1 MNTNSYSVRWI
12 KSPHKFIKY
21 NDEFYEILHLTK
33 KFGYTDF
40 SNEVDRINCYL
51 TCDVMYV
58 DEKGIKHIVSYK
70 HRAKFAGREL
80 IIYNNDGS
88 VKFDEWVYIDVSK
101 PMHNIFD
108 INGNELTFG
117 G

>member
-12 KSPHKFIKY
+12 KPHHKLIRY
-21 NDEFYEILHLTK
+21 DDEGNEQLHLTK
-33 KFGYTDF
+33 KFGFTNF
-40 SNEVDRINCYL
+40 SDEIDRCNCLL
-51 TCDVMYV
+51 TCDVIYV
-58 DEKGIKHIVSYK
+58 DKDGNKRLMGYK
-70 HRAKFAGREL
+70 HRSKYVGREL
-80 IIYNNDGS
+80 VIFDDGGS